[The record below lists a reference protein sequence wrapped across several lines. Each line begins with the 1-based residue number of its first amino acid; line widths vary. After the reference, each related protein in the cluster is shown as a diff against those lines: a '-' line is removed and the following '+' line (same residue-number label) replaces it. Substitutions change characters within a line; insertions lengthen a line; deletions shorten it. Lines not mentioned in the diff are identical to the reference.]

1 MKKIYFFFLLIGT
14 FALAEKSQAQTVM
27 CDSVLQT
34 STCAGGN
41 VIIPFS
47 VSSNF
52 NFGNVFTAQLSDMWG
67 SFANPVNIGSIP
79 WFTNGIIFATI
90 PANTNFGFLYRV
102 RIIASSPS
110 DTSNSSPN
118 TIIITQIAQL
128 NDIVSNPG
136 DSACPG
142 DTITLTALNPG
153 ASYAWSTG
161 DTTQS
166 IQVTQ
171 PGVYS
176 VTTTDILTCQST
188 TSDTIYFDPSF
199 CTGIEETSF
208 AGKLEFFPNPA
219 SDFIRIQYTES
230 RNVQANLFM
239 YSSQG
244 ALIRSERIF
253 LQNGQALEVSLTGL
267 SAGLY
272 QFVIESEGERAA
284 KRIIVR

>member
-1 MKKIYFFFLLIGT
+1 MKKIYILFFLLSM
-14 FALAEKSQAQTVM
+14 FAFGKNLHAQTVT

-41 VIIPFS
+41 IIIPFS

-79 WFTNGIIFATI
+79 WFTNGIIFGTI
-90 PANTNFGFLYRV
+90 PANTNFGFLYRI
-102 RIIASSPS
+102 RIIASSPN
-110 DTSNSSPN
+110 DTSNASPN

-153 ASYAWSTG
+153 AAYAWSTG

-171 PGVYS
+171 AGVYS
-176 VTTTDILTCQST
+176 VTTTDILNCQST

-208 AGKLEFFPNPA
+208 AGKLDFFPNPA
-219 SDFIRIQYTES
+219 SEFIRIQYTES
-230 RNVQANLFM
+230 RSIQANLSI
-239 YSSQG
+239 YSSHG
-244 ALIRSERIF
+244 SLIRSERIF
-253 LQNGQALEVSLTGL
+253 LQAGQALDVSLTGL
-267 SAGLY
+267 ATGLY
-272 QFVIESEGERAA
+272 QFVLESDGERAA

>member
-1 MKKIYFFFLLIGT
+1 MKKIYL
-14 FALAEKSQAQTVM
+14 FALLVVLFSFAEKMQAQTVT

-90 PANTNFGFLYRV
+90 PANANFGFLYRV

-110 DTSNSSPN
+110 DTSNASPN
-118 TIIITQIAQL
+118 TIIITQVAQL

-142 DTITLTALNPG
+142 DTIALTALNPG

-171 PGVYS
+171 PGVYN
-176 VTTTDILTCQST
+176 VTTTDFLNCQSS

-219 SDFIRIQYTES
+219 SEFIRLQYTDS
-230 RNVQANLFM
+230 RNKQATLNI

-244 ALIRSERIF
+244 VLVRSERLMLF
-253 LQNGQALEVSLTGL
+253 GGQAQEISITGL
-267 SAGLY
+267 VAGLY
-272 QFVIESEGERAA
+272 QFVLESDGERAA